1 LLGGWDAGD
10 CWVRFDSTQYEFFFN
25 QVFNNKQFP
34 VLIYEFDTL
43 SVVAVNDT
51 ALSHY
56 GYSREEFLSMTIK
69 DLNLPGNI
77 PSLLGLL
84 SDYDSNNA
92 GISSQRHRKKDGT
105 LIDVEIT
112 AYGIFADNKKCHL
125 VLIDD
130 KTERLL
136 ALNALKES
144 ERTARALL
152 NATNDAAFL
161 ADLSGVIITAN
172 ENLARRFHKKHA
184 EELIGLKMYF
194 NSPPRVAKARQ
205 QQLKKTIE
213 TRSLVQFVD
222 EREGLYLENNFF
234 PILDES
240 GNPVRIAIYSR
251 DITEQKKVEAALM
264 QSEKSLRAVFNNIYD
279 GIIVHDLDGRI
290 LDVNDRMLEMYG
302 ITRGDARNYTIADYS
317 ADENGQPGRLKSIWD
332 NVIETASQ
340 IFEWKA
346 RRPLTNRIFDVE
358 VALRKTEWYG
368 QDAIIG
374 VIRDITERKRVEEE
388 LFSKTKSLKDANTA
402 LKVLLKY
409 RDEEKKKVEDNYTS
423 NIRELIMPYVEKLK
437 KTRLEDRQQLF
448 LDIIEENLDSIL
460 SPFLKNVSMK
470 FSNFTPQEIEI
481 ASHIRIGK
489 TTKDIA
495 ELMNL
500 SPGTI
505 NTHRN
510 NIRKKLG
517 INNVNVNLTAYLK
530 SLA

>member
-1 LLGGWDAGD
+1 MPGGWDAGD
-10 CWVRFDSTQYEFFFN
+10 CWMRFDSEQYEFFFN

-43 SVVAVNDT
+43 SIVDVNDT
-51 ALSHY
+51 AIRHY
-56 GYSREEFLSMTIK
+56 GYSREEFLAMTIK
-69 DLNLPGNI
+69 DLHLPENI
-77 PSLLGLL
+77 PSLLQQISHLDTK
-84 SDYDSNNA
+84 SA
-92 GISSQRHRKKDGT
+92 GISSQQHSKKDGA
-105 LIDVEIT
+105 LIDAEIT
-112 AYGIFADNKKCHL
+112 TYEIYAENKKYHL
-125 VLIDD
+125 VLVDNET
-130 KTERLL
+130 KRLG
-136 ALNALKES
+136 ALNALRES

-152 NATNDAAFL
+152 NATTDAAFL

-172 ENLARRFHKKHA
+172 ENLARRFRKKNV

-194 NSPPRVAKARQ
+194 SSPPPVAKARQ
-205 QQLKKTIE
+205 QQLEKALE
-213 TRSLVQFVD
+213 TRSLVRFVD
-222 EREGLYLENNFF
+222 EREGLLLENNFF

-240 GNPVRIAIYSR
+240 GNPVRIAVYSR
-251 DITEQKKVEAALM
+251 DITEQKRVEAALT

-279 GIIVHDLDGRI
+279 GIIVHDLDGYI
-290 LDVNDRMLEMYG
+290 LDVNNRMLEMYG
-302 ITRGDARNYTIADYS
+302 ITRKNARNFTIADYS
-317 ADENGQPGRLKSIWD
+317 ADENDQLTRLKSIWSK
-332 NVIETASQ
+332 VIETEDQ

-346 RRPLTNRIFDVE
+346 RCPLTGTLFDAE
-358 VALRKTEWYG
+358 IALRKTKWYG
-368 QDAIIG
+368 RDAIIG
-374 VIRDITERKRVEEE
+374 VVRDITERKRVKEE
-388 LFSKTKSLKDANTA
+388 LVSKTKSLEDANTA
-402 LKVLLKY
+402 LRVLLKY
-409 RDEEKKKVEDNYTS
+409 RDEEKKKVEDSFTS

-437 KTRLEDRQQLF
+437 KTRLEDRQVLF
-448 LDIIEENLDSIL
+448 LDIMEENLNAIL

-517 INNVNVNLTAYLK
+517 LNNINVNLTAYLK

>member
-1 LLGGWDAGD
+1 MK
-10 CWVRFDSTQYEFFFN
+10 FDSEQYEFFFN

-34 VLIYEFDTL
+34 VLIYGFDTL
-43 SVVAVNDT
+43 FIVDVNDT
-51 ALSHY
+51 AVRHY
-56 GYSREEFLSMTIK
+56 GYSREAFLSMTIK
-69 DLNLPGNI
+69 DLHQPENI
-77 PSLLGLL
+77 PSLLKQISSLDPG
-84 SDYDSNNA
+84 SV
-92 GISSQRHRKKDGT
+92 GISSQQHRKKDGA
-105 LIDVEIT
+105 LIDAEIT
-112 AYGIFADNKKCHL
+112 TYEIYAQNKKYHL
-125 VLIDD
+125 VLVDNE
-130 KTERLL
+130 TERLR
-136 ALNALKES
+136 ALNALRES

-172 ENLARRFHKKHA
+172 ENLARRFHKNNA

-194 NSPPRVAKARQ
+194 SSPPLVAKARQ
-205 QQLKKTIE
+205 QQLEKAIE
-213 TRSLVQFVD
+213 TRSLVRFVD
-222 EREGLYLENNFF
+222 EREGLFLENNFF
-234 PILDES
+234 PILDEL
-240 GNPVRIAIYSR
+240 GNPTRIAVYSR
-251 DITEQKKVEAALM
+251 DITEQKRVEAALT

-279 GIIVHDLDGRI
+279 GIVVHDLDGRI
-290 LDVNDRMLEMYG
+290 LDVNDRILQMYG
-302 ITRGDARNYTIADYS
+302 LTRENGRDFTIADYS
-317 ADENGQPGRLKSIWD
+317 ADENGQLERLKSIWD
-332 NVIETASQ
+332 NLIETQ
-340 IFEWKA
+340 DQVFEWKA
-346 RRPLTNRIFDVE
+346 RCPLTNTVFDAE

-368 QDAIIG
+368 REAIIG
-374 VIRDITERKRVEEE
+374 VVRDITERKRVEEE
-388 LFSKTKSLKDANTA
+388 LVSKTKSLEEANTA

-409 RDEEKKKVEDNYTS
+409 RDEEKKKVEDSYTS

-437 KTRLEDRQQLF
+437 KTHLEDRQQLF
-448 LDIIEENLDSIL
+448 LDIVEENLNTIL

-505 NTHRN
+505 STHRN

-517 INNVNVNLTAYLK
+517 INNINVNLTAYLK